1 MSREKNIIDKIAKN
15 VNAVLFEQSFT
26 NYAKNHFSQTEN
38 GSTKIAKV
46 LEKTYHLALNAES
59 EQVQLAAIKEIRE
72 SVTDKDVKQENTQV
86 NIYQN
91 ISDQI
96 NENVSRLIDVSKKV
110 KSKSEIEKI
119 I

>member
-1 MSREKNIIDKIAKN
+1 MKNKKEIIEKIAKN

-26 NYAKNHFSQTEN
+26 NYAKNHYSQIEN

-59 EQVQLAAIKEIRE
+59 EQIQLAAIKEIRE

-96 NENVSRLIDVSKKV
+96 NENVSRLIDVSNKKT
-110 KSKSEIEKI
+110 KSGIEKI

>member
-1 MSREKNIIDKIAKN
+1 MKNKKEIIEKIAKN

-26 NYAKNHFSQTEN
+26 NYAKNHYSQIEN

-46 LEKTYHLALNAES
+46 LEKTYNLALNAES
-59 EQVQLAAIKEIRE
+59 EQIQLAAIKEIRE

-96 NENVSRLIDVSKKV
+96 NENVARLIDVSNKNT
-110 KSKSEIEKI
+110 KSTIEKI

>member
-1 MSREKNIIDKIAKN
+1 MSREKKIIEKIAKN
-15 VNAVLFEQSFT
+15 VNAVLFQQSFT
-26 NYAKNHFSQTEN
+26 NYAKQHYSQIEN
-38 GSTKIAKV
+38 GSTKIAKI

-72 SVTDKDVKQENTQV
+72 SVSEKEMKQENTQV

-96 NENVSRLIDVSKKV
+96 NENVSRLIGVSKKV
-110 KSKSEIEKI
+110 KSKSGIIKI

>member
-1 MSREKNIIDKIAKN
+1 MSREKNIIEKIAKN

-26 NYAKNHFSQTEN
+26 NYAKQHFSEIEN

-72 SVTDKDVKQENTQV
+72 SISEKDVKQENTQV

-96 NENVSRLIDVSKKV
+96 NENVSRLIDVSKK
-110 KSKSEIEKI
+110 KNGSAIEKI

>member
-1 MSREKNIIDKIAKN
+1 MKNKKEIIEKIAKN
-15 VNAVLFEQSFT
+15 VSAVLFEQSFT
-26 NYAKNHFSQTEN
+26 NYAKNHYSQIEN

-59 EQVQLAAIKEIRE
+59 EQIQLAAIKEIRE
-72 SVTDKDVKQENTQV
+72 SITDKDVKQENTQV

-96 NENVSRLIDVSKKV
+96 NENVARLIDVSNKNT
-110 KSKSEIEKI
+110 KSTIEKI

>member
-1 MSREKNIIDKIAKN
+1 MKNKKEIIEKIAKN
-15 VNAVLFEQSFT
+15 LDAVLFEQSFT
-26 NYAKNHFSQTEN
+26 NYAKNHYSQIEN

-59 EQVQLAAIKEIRE
+59 EQIQLAAIKEIRE
-72 SVTDKDVKQENTQV
+72 SITDKDVKQENTQV

-96 NENVSRLIDVSKKV
+96 NENVSRLIDVSNK
-110 KSKSEIEKI
+110 KSKSNIEKI